1 MMKMKKTGI
10 LSICMV
16 ALMMFIVSN
25 VAEGAVW
32 ERISEYEDTT
42 IYVDNESIRHIPE
55 TIVKAQYKIV
65 FKEPS
70 WVKSKAINNYLL
82 DQENNCSGDRYKVY
96 QVTVHFNDGT
106 NDTFS
111 REEEHGV
118 PSDTFQ
124 SVIHA
129 FMCKKTK

>member
-1 MMKMKKTGI
+1 MKMKKTGT

-16 ALMMFIVSN
+16 AITMFILSSA
-25 VAEGAVW
+25 AEGAAW

-42 IYVDNESIRHIPE
+42 IYVDNESITHRPE
-55 TIVKAQYKIV
+55 TIVKAQFKIV

-70 WVKSKAINNYLL
+70 WTNSKSINNYLIE
-82 DQENNCSGDRYKVY
+82 QENNCRENRYTVY

-106 NDTFS
+106 NDTFT
-111 REEEHGV
+111 RKEENSV

-124 SVIHA
+124 SVIHE